1 MKAAAKTLYA
11 KVFMVHQSGKRMNP
25 RELTQ
30 VSDRGEYA
38 QATQRQLEG

>member
-11 KVFMVHQSGKRMNP
+11 KAFIVPQGGKRTSP

-30 VSDRGEYA
+30 VSDRGECL

>member
-11 KVFMVHQSGKRMNP
+11 KAFIVPQGGKRTSP

-30 VSDRGEYA
+30 VSDRGECA
-38 QATQRQLEG
+38 QATQRRLEG

>member
-11 KVFMVHQSGKRMNP
+11 KAFIVPQGGKRTSP

-30 VSDRGEYA
+30 VSDRGECA

>member
-11 KVFMVHQSGKRMNP
+11 KAFTVLQGGKRMNP

-30 VSDRGEYA
+30 ISDRDECA
-38 QATQRQLEG
+38 QATQRQLEE

>member
-11 KVFMVHQSGKRMNP
+11 KAFIVLQGGKRMNP

-30 VSDRGEYA
+30 ISDRDECA
-38 QATQRQLEG
+38 QAMQRQLEE